1 MFYLNT
7 YSLKSDILEAIDG
20 IYYSGRNTNTADG
33 LCLML
38 RGFSEEHGARLSE
51 SNVFRLAIV
60 MTDGHS
66 GGQSSACGFRS
77 TLGVAQMVHNFS
89 HPIVTFAIGVTF
101 NVNTQELEAIASK
114 REYVTYLASFGE
126 AVFRETRDEQT
137 YELCEKSKSVRIS
150 FLKNF

>member
-1 MFYLNT
+1 MFYLNA
-7 YSLKSDILEAIDG
+7 YSRKSHILEAIEG
-20 IYYSGRNTNTADG
+20 IRYTRGSTNTADG

-51 SNVFRLAIV
+51 SDVFRLAIV

-66 GGQSSACGFRS
+66 GEWSIACGFRS

-89 HPIVTFAIGVTF
+89 RPIVTFAIGVTG
-101 NVNTQELEAIASK
+101 NVNRQELEAIASK

-137 YELCEKSKSVRIS
+137 YELCEKSK
-150 FLKNF
+150 